1 MLDSTKSKRPV
12 FVELEP
18 RPVAPETWRDGIGFR
33 VFLTKVRQQRLMI
46 VRLML
51 LGSIMMCVA
60 GLAYILVRTPAFTA
74 SSELLISNTALQ
86 LSGPEA
92 VVTQIFVE
100 NSLIQSAIEL
110 LKSGKVLERVIG
122 RLGSENIEAIL
133 PKSRSI
139 SDLAPWHL
147 FAPQRELSETSRKQ
161 AALEALRSNIKV
173 NRVGASQIISVRGR
187 ALTAADAAR
196 LTNEVAGSF
205 VQEQNDTNAVITTSA
220 ALRERIKVL
229 GPTARIITEAVPPHM
244 KDGLAASAVLALSV
258 IVGGALG
265 MGAGLVITF
274 FDRRVRSVDQL
285 VAAFSA
291 ECFGYWPRMKTCRG
305 LEPRAGGLFGA
316 WTSGLFGAW
325 TSGRFGAWTNGR
337 FRAWTSGRFKAWT
350 SGRFGAWTRWTGQKL
365 SLTPL
370 AREYRHAESAA
381 ILRRAV
387 LRRARSAVLER
398 SGNVPHLVGV
408 TSCGRAEGKTTFSAN
423 WAGLIAGDGSR
434 VLLIDASCD
443 DATLSNSVM
452 SGKTQG
458 LYQLLRGEAVLGEVI
473 QAEICPNID
482 FLPRG
487 QLVGNIDIHW
497 FNLVH
502 AINACGDCSYDWV
515 ILDLPALMPVADVR
529 SAAQIVD
536 ELLVVVEWGH
546 TSVAQLEQALHA
558 LGPVR
563 DKILGT
569 VINKTPW
576 SSLDSASRVEHH
588 ADRSASAGDDGR
600 EPNGGVRP

>member
-18 RPVAPETWRDGIGFR
+18 RPVAPEPWRDGIGFR

-46 VRLML
+46 VRLIL

-60 GLAYILVRTPAFTA
+60 GLAYSLVRTPAFTA
-74 SSELLISNTALQ
+74 SSELLILNTTLQ

-92 VVTQIFVE
+92 VVTQILVE
-100 NSLIQSAIEL
+100 NSLIQSAIEM

-122 RLGSENIEAIL
+122 RLGLENIELIL

-139 SDLAPWHL
+139 SDLAPSHL
-147 FAPQRELSETSRKQ
+147 FASQRELSETSRRQ

-220 ALRERIKVL
+220 ALRVRIKVL
-229 GPTARIITEAVPPHM
+229 GPTARIISEAVPP
-244 KDGLAASAVLALSV
+244 DTRDWPTASVALALSV

-265 MGAGLVITF
+265 MGVGLVITF

-285 VAAFSA
+285 VAAISA
-291 ECFGYWPRMKTCRG
+291 ECFGYLPRMKSWRG
-305 LEPRAGGLFGA
+305 LETRAGGLFGA
-316 WTSGLFGAW
+316 WTG
-325 TSGRFGAWTNGR
+325 
-337 FRAWTSGRFKAWT
+337 
-350 SGRFGAWTRWTGQKL
+350 WTGRKL
-365 SLTPL
+365 SLSPL
-370 AREYRHAESAA
+370 AQEYRHAESAA

-387 LRRARSAVLER
+387 LRGARSAVLER

-408 TSCGRAEGKTTFSAN
+408 TSCGRAEGKTTFAAN

-443 DATLSNSVM
+443 DATLSNSLT
-452 SGKTQG
+452 SGNAKG
-458 LYQLLRGEAVLGEVI
+458 LYQLLRGEAVPGEVI
-473 QAEICPNID
+473 RAEVRPNID
-482 FLPRG
+482 LLPRG

-502 AINACGDCSYDWV
+502 AIKACGDCSYDWV
-515 ILDLPALMPVADVR
+515 IFDLPALMPVAEVR

-576 SSLDSASRVEHH
+576 SSLDSESRVEHH

-600 EPNGGVRP
+600 KPNGGARP